1 MIAEIAIHPAQ
12 ASLDGDLPDV
22 AAAIDPTDPGLA
34 AEGDSELSEQPSSEQ
49 PASEESSGD
58 DTEEVEHDGQTYR
71 VPKALKGALMMH
83 ADYTRK
89 TQEVAAQRR
98 ALEEAS
104 QRFLQQV
111 QAQQEHLRDHAGL
124 AAIDQQLAALAGI
137 DWAALAQQNPAEA
150 QRLQGQA
157 AQLAA
162 ARQALVSRLQQ
173 AEQQKALDAQRLHA
187 RCLEDGHAVLARDI
201 PNWSAETAAKLND
214 FAAALGFSPEEIGQ
228 VLDPRQVKVLH
239 LAWLGQQLQQKH
251 RAATETPAASPVPQL
266 GTGSA
271 PGPRDPSRMS
281 TDQWIKW
288 RNASLRKKR

>member
-1 MIAEIAIHPAQ
+1 MTIDIATDPARSPL
-12 ASLDGDLPDV
+12 ADELPEV
-22 AAAIDPTDPGLA
+22 AAAIDPTDPALA
-34 AEGDSELSEQPSSEQ
+34 AEGDSENAEQAP
-49 PASEESSGD
+49 GD
-58 DTEEVEHDGQTYR
+58 DTEEVEHEGQTYR
-71 VPKALKGALMMH
+71 VPRALKGALMMH

-98 ALEEAS
+98 ALEEAG
-104 QRFLQQV
+104 QQFLQQV
-111 QAQQEHLRDHAGL
+111 QAQQEHFRDYAGL
-124 AAIDQQLAALAGI
+124 AAIDQQLAALAQI
-137 DWAALAQQNPAEA
+137 DVAALSQQNPAEA

-173 AEQQKALDAQRLHA
+173 AQQQKALDAQRLHA
-187 RCLEDGHAVLARDI
+187 RRIEDGHATLAREI
-201 PNWSAETAAKLND
+201 PNWSAETAARLND
-214 FAAALGFSPEEIGQ
+214 FAQSLGFSPEEIGQ

-271 PGPRDPSRMS
+271 PGTRDPSRMS